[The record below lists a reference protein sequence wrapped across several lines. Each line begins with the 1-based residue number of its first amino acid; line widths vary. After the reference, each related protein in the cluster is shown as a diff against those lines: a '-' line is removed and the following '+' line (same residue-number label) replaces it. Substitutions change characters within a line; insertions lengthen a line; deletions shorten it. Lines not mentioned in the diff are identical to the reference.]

1 MIIRISNNLLLTLY
15 AVLIIFTVSTFRN
28 RGVESSGFDLQ
39 LIIKALVW
47 LMCGA
52 VSLFFM
58 LRVNIRPSS
67 WTQALILVYAIFILM
82 QSPLSPAGSYSIMAS
97 VVFMIF
103 VVANLVIFNLFD
115 HSRAIEVFLKASLVL
130 CFMSLV
136 FYFLFPSIALQ
147 EYWNDLG
154 YIEGVRFKG
163 IASNA
168 NAIGQV
174 ASISLFL
181 LIVSSTHTEM
191 TLSRLVVMLGVL
203 SVLVLSQSRT
213 SMLALVVATSYFLLH
228 KRYAYILYVL
238 VAGFTIGA
246 IVWVSELYMHV
257 LPSLSRSG
265 GVEELFTFTGRTLIW
280 EVVVDLISDKPWTG
294 YGYASSKTLIPL
306 NFETS
311 WGWTTVNS
319 HQFILQLLLSTGFI
333 GSIPILLILLTQLYF
348 LITFKAKLSSS
359 LFIFVLIT
367 GILESG
373 AIGPIPNYLT
383 LVWLITISVLFKEF
397 KLERLPN
404 ETSNT
409 NS

>member
-1 MIIRISNNLLLTLY
+1 M
-15 AVLIIFTVSTFRN
+15 IIFTVSTFRN

-181 LIVSSTHTEM
+181 LIVSATHTEM

-333 GSIPILLILLTQLYF
+333 GSLPILLILLTQLYF

-397 KLERLPN
+397 QLERLPN